1 MTTADFPTTAG
12 AFFDTYIAPR
22 RERAGAAAEAIAAA
36 RDRYITDT
44 ADARPATREILTEV
58 FAS

>member
-22 RERAGAAAEAIAAA
+22 RERAGDTAEAIAAA

-44 ADARPATREILTEV
+44 ADARPATL
-58 FAS
+58 